1 MSKIRTNSKRQLQ
14 PNSPRKLPLLMLP
27 LPRRPKL
34 TKLLLL
40 TTPLPLRLHLPK
52 KPRMRLLLLRR
63 PQPKKQKLKSRLLH
77 KRRSNRHRN
86 LNPKRPPRN
95 QLPPKRAMRSQRRRL
110 LLPLA
115 QASVRLKKKPL
126 GGLS

>member
-1 MSKIRTNSKRQLQ
+1 MSKIRTNSKRQPLL
-14 PNSPRKLPLLMLP
+14 NSPRKLPLLKLP
-27 LPRRPKL
+27 LPKLLLPRRPRL

-77 KRRSNRHRN
+77 KRRSNQHRD
-86 LNPKRPPRN
+86 LNRKRPPRS
-95 QLPPKRAMRSQRRRL
+95 QLPP
-110 LLPLA
+110 
-115 QASVRLKKKPL
+115 
-126 GGLS
+126 